1 MTTRNVEKDKIT
13 AKRGDLKKNKASCK
27 NSTGLVLV
35 AGSRFELLISG
46 SLGASELL

>member
-1 MTTRNVEKDKIT
+1 LSNQNVEKYRIT

>member
-1 MTTRNVEKDKIT
+1 MEIQKIEKYKI
-13 AKRGDLKKNKASCK
+13 AVKHLDFEKKDGNCK
-27 NSTGLVLV
+27 NYDGLGLV

>member
-1 MTTRNVEKDKIT
+1 MTTKNVEKSKIA
-13 AKRGDLKKNKASCK
+13 AKHGDFKKNKTSCK
-27 NSTGLVLV
+27 NYTGLVLV